1 MMLNVICSMTGYG
14 RGEAQEKGKKFV
26 VEIKTV
32 NHKYSDINLKLPK
45 QVSFLEKTARDI
57 IMEKI
62 SRGKAD
68 VYVTYEDTGDEAR
81 TVVVDRQLIQQYVR
95 ACRSLKDEYGFTD
108 EISLS
113 LISGFPDVFKVERP
127 EGDEEQAAQV
137 FLKAAADALDSL
149 MRMRLIEGEKL
160 EADIRANL
168 RHIEES
174 LEDIE
179 KRAPLVVTEYKEKLE
194 SRIKEILQ
202 QQVIDEYRLATEV
215 AYFAD
220 RCCINE
226 EIVRLKSHLK
236 QMEEILASDEPAG
249 RKMDFLVQE
258 MNREINT
265 IGSKSNDL
273 GITRN
278 VVDIKSYIDKIREQV
293 QNIE

>member
-1 MMLNVICSMTGYG
+1 
-14 RGEAQEKGKKFV
+14 
-26 VEIKTV
+26 
-32 NHKYSDINLKLPK
+32 
-45 QVSFLEKTARDI
+45 
-57 IMEKI
+57 
-62 SRGKAD
+62 
-68 VYVTYEDTGDEAR
+68 
-81 TVVVDRQLIQQYVR
+81 
-95 ACRSLKDEYGFTD
+95 
-108 EISLS
+108 
-113 LISGFPDVFKVERP
+113 
-127 EGDEEQAAQV
+127 
-137 FLKAAADALDSL
+137 LKAAADALDSL

-160 EADIRANL
+160 EADIRTNL
-168 RHIEES
+168 RYIDES
-174 LEDIE
+174 LKDIE

-194 SRIKEILQ
+194 CRIKEILQ

-236 QMEEILASDEPAG
+236 QMEEILASADPAG

-273 GITRN
+273 SITRN